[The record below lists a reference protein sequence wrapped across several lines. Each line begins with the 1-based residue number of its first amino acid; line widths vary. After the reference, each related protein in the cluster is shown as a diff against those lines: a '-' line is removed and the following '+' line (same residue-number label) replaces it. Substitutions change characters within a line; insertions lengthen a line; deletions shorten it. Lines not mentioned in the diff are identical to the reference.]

1 MVTTAFFSSRKR
13 LYRWLLICFIFLA
26 AGSIVSLVSTPY
38 IAKYYLRSWLLDNG
52 ADSATVKKISINP
65 FIGRVTL
72 QGLDIIKGDRTVVS
86 NSTLSIDM
94 GLGSLFSREARVEKA
109 IFKDIVFDI
118 EKFEDSTLRIG
129 SFGYTP
135 AETVSPEN
143 QEDNSGP
150 GWTFLA
156 DKVDLENVII
166 RYRQPDLDIELIIE
180 QASVERFNT
189 IGEDDSGTV
198 KLNGSVNGSPFTL
211 DLSTFSV
218 FPHFFIKG
226 KLAYG
231 TFDFS
236 NLARLLEPYL
246 NPFSGTSAAE
256 GSFSITL
263 EDDQPMAI
271 SYLGSLN
278 ILESEIGGDGWKTSG
293 SAEWNG
299 EVIYSFQSDQG
310 INISVDGLLSGKQL
324 IFDME
329 KQQLQLDEPELSID
343 GKTTIRIAD
352 SVNVSSD
359 ATLSRK
365 DSTFTLDTISLSTK
379 VSSYSGTITYDSGHS
394 SEPMSVVSDGKFTF
408 EDSVYGQQDVLAINQ
423 KELSTAGKTRLLL
436 SEKSNITYQ
445 GNITLAGSEINSGQ
459 VSVLNEQL
467 VWQGDTVFETT
478 PGRPPRLDIEGSLD
492 TATLQLGLAE
502 RDILIL
508 EESLNMS
515 TDSVLTLDQT
525 IDYSGSTSL
534 QAGKLTVTEKDAPL
548 LSVEEITTG
557 AIAEQDG
564 RGIALDALTLNTIS
578 LPSSKAQ
585 PYDVSAGSIVLS
597 KAASDD
603 LKTFSAARL
612 EVTEPRINDTAAQT
626 TLANISSLTA
636 SKISVDKDLAVS
648 VEELVINESTFLSDT
663 SEATDQPMITLGS
676 AAFSPI
682 SWSSDKGT
690 VIDTVTLT
698 DLFTSYAKEKN
709 DPTEEAVQTSTPET
723 SAAET
728 QTNGIPLRIQTIQVE
743 GQSGLRFTDNSL
755 TEPFS
760 AELLFDAIEI
770 KDIDLNDPE
779 NIIAYSLEGSVDQ
792 YARLDI
798 AGTVAPFASPFAF
811 KKTTKLRNYPI
822 HDLSPYVIEAIGTAF
837 KDGQLDIS
845 SEASIIGQ
853 ELQSDSKLVLKE
865 IEIEAIDKEL
875 AAELDNQLPV
885 PLDTALGILKD
896 KENDVHLSVS
906 VNGELSHLK
915 VGVSGIIITAI
926 SKAITAGLAPYLAY
940 TMLGPTGAI
949 AYLGVS
955 LGQSLLKTSFPV
967 IEYEPGVTAL
977 TEDQKATLDKVG
989 EKIAAKYADNSE
1001 VNYSICP
1008 KVQKNEIGS
1017 GGSEEEQGKALYKLG
1032 DARAAAVKAYL
1043 VENFDIEEERLLSCN
1058 PGVDF
1063 EKNARGT
1070 VELRE

>member
-1 MVTTAFFSSRKR
+1 LRPATMISPGLKSEANSGRIASKTCLIASSCGAFMY
-13 LYRWLLICFIFLA
+13 LPGLITISA
-26 AGSIVSLVSTPY
+26 PASTP
-38 IAKYYLRSWLLDNG
+38 
-52 ADSATVKKISINP
+52 
-65 FIGRVTL
+65 
-72 QGLDIIKGDRTVVS
+72 
-86 NSTLSIDM
+86 
-94 GLGSLFSREARVEKA
+94 
-109 IFKDIVFDI
+109 
-118 EKFEDSTLRIG
+118 
-129 SFGYTP
+129 
-135 AETVSPEN
+135 
-143 QEDNSGP
+143 
-150 GWTFLA
+150 
-156 DKVDLENVII
+156 
-166 RYRQPDLDIELIIE
+166 
-180 QASVERFNT
+180 
-189 IGEDDSGTV
+189 
-198 KLNGSVNGSPFTL
+198 
-211 DLSTFSV
+211 
-218 FPHFFIKG
+218 
-226 KLAYG
+226 
-231 TFDFS
+231 
-236 NLARLLEPYL
+236 
-246 NPFSGTSAAE
+246 
-256 GSFSITL
+256 
-263 EDDQPMAI
+263 
-271 SYLGSLN
+271 
-278 ILESEIGGDGWKTSG
+278 
-293 SAEWNG
+293 
-299 EVIYSFQSDQG
+299 
-310 INISVDGLLSGKQL
+310 
-324 IFDME
+324 
-329 KQQLQLDEPELSID
+329 
-343 GKTTIRIAD
+343 
-352 SVNVSSD
+352 
-359 ATLSRK
+359 
-365 DSTFTLDTISLSTK
+365 
-379 VSSYSGTITYDSGHS
+379 
-394 SEPMSVVSDGKFTF
+394 
-408 EDSVYGQQDVLAINQ
+408 
-423 KELSTAGKTRLLL
+423 
-436 SEKSNITYQ
+436 
-445 GNITLAGSEINSGQ
+445 
-459 VSVLNEQL
+459 
-467 VWQGDTVFETT
+467 
-478 PGRPPRLDIEGSLD
+478 
-492 TATLQLGLAE
+492 
-502 RDILIL
+502 
-508 EESLNMS
+508 
-515 TDSVLTLDQT
+515 
-525 IDYSGSTSL
+525 
-534 QAGKLTVTEKDAPL
+534 
-548 LSVEEITTG
+548 
-557 AIAEQDG
+557 
-564 RGIALDALTLNTIS
+564 
-578 LPSSKAQ
+578 
-585 PYDVSAGSIVLS
+585 
-597 KAASDD
+597 
-603 LKTFSAARL
+603 LK
-612 EVTEPRINDTAAQT
+612 VTEPRINDTAAQT

-853 ELQSDSKLVLKE
+853 ELKSDSKLVLKE